1 MIAVVV
7 PAHDEE
13 ALLGAC
19 LRSLARAAACP
30 RLLGEEVRV
39 IVALDDCRDRSASI
53 AAAHGVQTLSLQA
66 RSVGQARAAGARVA
80 LAQGARWLSFTD
92 ADSTVAPDWIAAQLA
107 EAAQCVC
114 GTVEVADWSPH
125 TPALRALYESGYS
138 DTPGHRHIHGAN
150 LGVCAQAYARV
161 GGFAPVCAHED
172 VKLVRM
178 LQDSGARIAWSNR
191 PRVRTSARLAARA
204 PEGFSLHLAQLHRQL
219 HRAAPAAAAVAP

>member
-19 LRSLARAAACP
+19 LRSLARAAACR

-92 ADSTVAPDWIAAQLA
+92 ADSVVAPDWIAAQLG
-107 EAAQCVC
+107 EAAHCVC
-114 GTVEVADWSPH
+114 GTVEVADWS
-125 TPALRALYESGYS
+125 AGDSGLRTQYESRYR
-138 DTPGHRHIHGAN
+138 DAPGHRHIHGAN
-150 LGVCAQAYARV
+150 LGVCARAYERA
-161 GGFAPVCAHED
+161 GGFAPLRAHED
-172 VKLVRM
+172 VALVRA
-178 LQDSGARIAWSNR
+178 LQASGARIAWSNR
-191 PRVRTSARLAARA
+191 PRVQTSARLDCRA
-204 PEGFSLHLAQLHRQL
+204 PEGFGAHLARLRQQVQG
-219 HRAAPAAAAVAP
+219 AAFIALEGWA

>member
-1 MIAVVV
+1 MIGVVV

-30 RLLGEEVRV
+30 QLRGEEVRV
-39 IVALDDCRDRSASI
+39 IVVLDACSDRSAGI
-53 AAAHGVQTLSLQA
+53 AAAHGVQTLSLHA
-66 RSVGQARAAGARVA
+66 RSVGQARAVGARAA

-107 EAAQCVC
+107 ESAQCVC
-114 GTVEVADWSPH
+114 GTVEVADWSGH
-125 TPALRALYESGYS
+125 EPALRALYESAYR
-138 DTPGHRHIHGAN
+138 DMPGHRHIHGAN

-161 GGFAPVCAHED
+161 GGFAPLRAHED
-172 VKLVRM
+172 VTLVHA
-178 LQDSGARIAWSNR
+178 LAGSGARIAWSNR

-204 PEGFSLHLAQLHRQL
+204 PEGFSLHLAKLRGQLHRPAL
-219 HRAAPAAAAVAP
+219 AAAAVAS